1 MDLLELRKEID
12 RIDDQLIPLLMARMD
27 VSEQVAK
34 YKVERGIPVLNEERE
49 RQILDDVAGKCGD
62 RGETIKT
69 VFAATMDAS
78 RALQHK
84 MMDGGADLRKEI
96 TAALQDGPIA
106 VAPGECIACAG
117 VEGAYA
123 SIAGARLFP
132 GVPIKY
138 YKYFENV
145 FEAVDKGEARYGIIP
160 VENSTAGSVHESYD
174 LIMKYRFFMVG
185 ARDEKIE
192 HCLAAHPDTRYED
205 VESIYSHHQ
214 ALTQCSNFIENFGF
228 TGITYS
234 NTAAAAKYVA
244 QSDRRDIAAICS
256 PTAAKKYGL
265 QVMKR
270 EIQNISNNR
279 TRFVVIS
286 KDMQISSDADKI
298 SLIFRVPHTTGS
310 LYRVLGR
317 FSMAG
322 LNLTK
327 IESRPMGNGE
337 FSYFFYVDIMGSV
350 RRDVT
355 LDLLC
360 ALSDELPGFK
370 FLGTS
375 ESRRTDPP
383 QIREVTP
390 LKQQKR
396 HRTNFISGVIA
407 LVTLGLLVLL
417 AVALYKHTELEVRFD
432 ALISWLRRLDESIV
446 GLDSDFEIILCIFA
460 LYVAKCQ
467 LPIPMGV
474 LCVISGVVF
483 PLGQAMLINMVF
495 LAFFFAVKYAEG
507 SWIGGGWAGMI
518 LNIRQMRFIRDWIR
532 FKGNGNPYVLFVSR
546 LVPSIPLGMVS
557 KYYGSMHY
565 DFLYYIC
572 LSLLGFAP
580 RLYIYTK
587 IGTVLY
593 NPFSARFIALLM
605 IIVGFSGITSMAF
618 NIYYGRRSR
627 QMNQTLLLYS
637 EKEKYKIVL

>member
-1 MDLLELRKEID
+1 M
-12 RIDDQLIPLLMARMD
+12 
-27 VSEQVAK
+27 
-34 YKVERGIPVLNEERE
+34 
-49 RQILDDVAGKCGD
+49 
-62 RGETIKT
+62 
-69 VFAATMDAS
+69 
-78 RALQHK
+78 
-84 MMDGGADLRKEI
+84 
-96 TAALQDGPIA
+96 
-106 VAPGECIACAG
+106 
-117 VEGAYA
+117 
-123 SIAGARLFP
+123 
-132 GVPIKY
+132 
-138 YKYFENV
+138 
-145 FEAVDKGEARYGIIP
+145 
-160 VENSTAGSVHESYD
+160 
-174 LIMKYRFFMVG
+174 
-185 ARDEKIE
+185 
-192 HCLAAHPDTRYED
+192 
-205 VESIYSHHQ
+205 
-214 ALTQCSNFIENFGF
+214 
-228 TGITYS
+228 
-234 NTAAAAKYVA
+234 
-244 QSDRRDIAAICS
+244 
-256 PTAAKKYGL
+256 
-265 QVMKR
+265 
-270 EIQNISNNR
+270 
-279 TRFVVIS
+279 
-286 KDMQISSDADKI
+286 
-298 SLIFRVPHTTGS
+298 
-310 LYRVLGR
+310 
-317 FSMAG
+317 
-322 LNLTK
+322 
-327 IESRPMGNGE
+327 
-337 FSYFFYVDIMGSV
+337 
-350 RRDVT
+350 
-355 LDLLC
+355 
-360 ALSDELPGFK
+360 
-370 FLGTS
+370 
-375 ESRRTDPP
+375 
-383 QIREVTP
+383 
-390 LKQQKR
+390 KQQKR

-605 IIVGFSGITSMAF
+605 VIVGFSGITSMAF